1 MHQPDGETT
10 LNTLTKALAK
20 AVTRTMRRALAA
32 AVLLGLSA
40 VSFNALADAN
50 STSLTLTATVRKH
63 ASLQVL
69 AQPASVTVTA
79 ADIARGYLD
88 VPNPAQLAVKSNTA
102 QGFMLLFTNQGD
114 FVRQIRVKGLGSD
127 VQLGAD
133 GGVVTHAATGLG
145 MNTTKLDLG
154 YRFEL
159 SASAQQ
165 GVYAWPMQV
174 SVQPL

>member
-10 LNTLTKALAK
+10 LNTALQAPAK
-20 AVTRTMRRALAA
+20 AAIRTVRRALAG
-32 AVLLGLSA
+32 AVLLGLSV
-40 VSFNALADAN
+40 VSFNAVADAN
-50 STSLTLTATVRKH
+50 ATSLTLSATVRKH

-69 AQPASVTVTA
+69 AQPASVTITA

-88 VPNPAQLAVKSNTA
+88 VPSPAQIAVKSNTA

-127 VQLGAD
+127 VQLGAG
-133 GGVVTHAATGLG
+133 GGVVTHAATGRG
-145 MNTTKLDLG
+145 MNTTNLDLG

-159 SASAQQ
+159 TASAQQ
-165 GVYAWPMQV
+165 GVHAWPMQV